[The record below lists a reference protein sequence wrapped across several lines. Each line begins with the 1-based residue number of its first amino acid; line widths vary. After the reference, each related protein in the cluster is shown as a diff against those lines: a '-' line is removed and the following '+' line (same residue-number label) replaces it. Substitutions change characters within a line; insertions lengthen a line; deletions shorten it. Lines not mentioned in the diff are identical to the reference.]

1 MKKENRSTKGRLW
14 TKSFTLLVLA
24 NLFIFMSFQMLIP
37 TVPPYVKSLGA
48 SGIEIGLVT
57 MVFSIGAVLIRPFI
71 GYLLEFCQRRWLILI
86 GAAGLL
92 LVTVLYPLTQIVFI
106 LLACRFLHGFM
117 WGWSSTVNG
126 TAAVDIVPN
135 DRIGEGMGY
144 FGLSITVGMIIA
156 PSIGIF
162 LYQHYSFDI
171 MILFSAVLGVI
182 ALLLF
187 SIIKYQTPE
196 SVKMM
201 NKEDVR
207 FSFSD
212 SLIETSSWF
221 PAFITLLATFGYGT
235 IVTFIVI
242 FSEERG
248 IDQIFLF
255 YILNAV
261 TATLVRPV
269 TGRWFDR
276 NGPKFLVIVCSGL
289 TFVSMWILS
298 FSTGWEGI
306 AISGCLFGAGYGS
319 LIPALQAWVLAK
331 TPKTRRGVANGMFYS
346 AIDVGIGMSGLV
358 FGMVALF
365 IDTAKLFQISSFFFI
380 AVIVFTFFAGEKT
393 FQQFANRVGKDVDI

>member
-1 MKKENRSTKGRLW
+1 MRKEAGLTRSKLW
-14 TKSFTLLVLA
+14 TRSFTMLVLA
-24 NLFIFMSFQMLIP
+24 NLFVFMSFQMLIP
-37 TVPPYVKSLGA
+37 TIPPYVKTLGA
-48 SGIEIGLVT
+48 SGFEIGMVT

-71 GYLLEFCQRRWLILI
+71 GYLLEFCERRWLILI
-86 GAAGLL
+86 GASGLL
-92 LVTVLYPLTQIVFI
+92 LVTILYPLSQVVFI
-106 LLACRFLHGFM
+106 LLIFRFLHGFM

-156 PSIGIF
+156 PSVGIY
-162 LYQHYSFDI
+162 LYQHYAFNI
-171 MILFSAVLGVI
+171 MIIISAALGAI
-182 ALLLF
+182 ALILF

-196 SVKMM
+196 SVKIM
-201 NKEDVR
+201 KKTDIR
-207 FSFSD
+207 FSFSG

-255 YILNAV
+255 YLLNAV
-261 TATLVRPV
+261 TATLVRPI

-276 NGPKFLVIVCSGL
+276 NGPKYLVIVCSSL
-289 TFVSMWILS
+289 TFISMWILS
-298 FSTGWEGI
+298 FSTSWAGI
-306 AISGCLFGAGYGS
+306 ALSGCLFGAGYGS

-331 TPKTRRGVANGMFYS
+331 TKKERRGVANGMFYS
-346 AIDVGIGMSGLV
+346 AIDVGIGLSGLV
-358 FGMVALF
+358 FGLVALYTG
-365 IDTAKLFQISSFFFI
+365 TAQLFQISSMFFI
-380 AVIVFTFFAGEKT
+380 AVIVFTLFSGKERFAVHTQEE
-393 FQQFANRVGKDVDI
+393 